1 VLRRLREH
9 GIKLKARKCKMF
21 KKEANYLG
29 RIVSA
34 DEYQVDTSNVKAV
47 LALKETNPKTIGDE
61 RKVLGLLGY

>member
-1 VLRRLREH
+1 
-9 GIKLKARKCKMF
+9 MF